1 MTSRAGGLLELV
13 ARGKKDLFFTAN
25 PVVSRFHS
33 VYTRAAPFTRET
45 YIAKPRND
53 AEWGHWVD
61 FDIEHRGD
69 LLSETYL
76 RIELPTWLP
85 GGAAAI
91 NPTGI
96 VTDASGVTF
105 GYCNNVG
112 FQCINKIQLFNDQ
125 ILIHEMYGEYLDWR
139 LRQSYTMSTTFV
151 VAADVGSRE
160 ESALAIGRSSTPQ
173 RNLRVPIPMLGWQH
187 LGDPG
192 LPLIALRNQRFR
204 MRIHFRN
211 LEEIVVSSDRRLRP
225 APWGGKP
232 LRVQAKKDGPID
244 TSMVTLSHAAVKK
257 PCVSLECTYK
267 YVAPDVATFLKAGVW
282 HIPFYTVQFQENT
295 IEDNALTAA
304 ATSSVETFNFPI
316 KADFIG
322 ATDHMLLGFRSEAC
336 TQAGERSVL
345 RSVDDKPYVRTIR
358 LNVANIDRLKQWNV
372 DILRDVSAYWKQMRG
387 ALDLDSGVSSG
398 RLQEIYTLTFGG
410 FDFDRPVG
418 TLNFTRAV
426 QPTVF
431 LTLNSIP
438 YDPRN
443 ISRKTFSLLYTR
455 SWNVFVIGNG
465 IGKMMFDDS

>member
-33 VYTRAAPFTRET
+33 VYRRAAPFARET
-45 YIAKPRND
+45 YIGKPRND
-53 AEWGHWVD
+53 AEWGRWVD
-61 FDIEHRGD
+61 FEIEHRGD
-69 LLSETYL
+69 LLCETYL

-85 GGAAAI
+85 SAAAAA
-91 NPTGI
+91 NLRGI
-96 VTDASGVTF
+96 VTDADGVTF

-112 FQCINKIQLFNDQ
+112 FQCITKVQLFNDQ

-151 VAADVGSRE
+151 VGGDVGSRG
-160 ESALAIGRSSTPQ
+160 ESALAIGRSASPHV
-173 RNLRVPIPMLGWQH
+173 LRVPIPMLGWQH

-192 LPLIALRNQRFR
+192 LPLIALRGQRFR
-204 MRIHFRN
+204 VRVHLRN
-211 LEEIVVSSDRRLRP
+211 LDEIVVASDHRLRP

-232 LRVQAKKDGPID
+232 LRVQATQGGAVD
-244 TSMVTLSHAAVKK
+244 TSMVTLPYTVVKK

-267 YVAPDVATFLKAGVW
+267 YVAPDVATFIKAGTW

-322 ATDHMLLGFRSEAC
+322 AADHMLLGFRSEAC
-336 TQAGERSVL
+336 TLAGERNIL
-345 RSVDDKPYVRTIR
+345 RSVADTPYIRTIR
-358 LNVANIDRLKQWNV
+358 LNVANIDRLKQWST
-372 DILRDVSAYWKQMRG
+372 DIMRDVSAYWKQTRG
-387 ALDLDSGVSSG
+387 ALDLDSSG
-398 RLQEIYTLTFGG
+398 RLHEIYTLTFGG
-410 FDFDRPVG
+410 FDFDRPAG
-418 TLNFTRAV
+418 TMNFTRAV

-443 ISRKTFSLLYTR
+443 ISRKTSSLLYAR
-455 SWNVFVIGNG
+455 SWNVFVIGGG

>member
-69 LLSETYL
+69 LLIETYL

-96 VTDASGVTF
+96 VTDADGITF
-105 GYCNNVG
+105 GYCNNIG
-112 FQCINKIQLFNDQ
+112 FQCISKIQLFNDQ

-151 VAADVGSRE
+151 VAADVGSRG
-160 ESALAIGRSSTPQ
+160 ESPLAIGRSSTPQ
-173 RNLRVPIPMLGWQH
+173 RSLRVPIPMLGWQH

-192 LPLIALRNQRFR
+192 LPLIALRNMRFR

-211 LEEIVVSSDRRLRP
+211 LDEIVVSSDRRLRP
-225 APWGGKP
+225 TPWGGKP

-244 TSMVTLSHAAVKK
+244 TSMVTLSYAAVKK

-267 YVAPDVATFLKAGVW
+267 YVAPDVATFLKAGIW
-282 HIPFYTVQFQENT
+282 HIPFYTVQFQQNT

-322 ATDHMLLGFRSEAC
+322 ATDHMILGFRSEAC
-336 TQAGERSVL
+336 TLAGERSIL
-345 RSVDDKPYVRTIR
+345 RSVDDKPYIRTIR
-358 LNVANIDRLKQWNV
+358 LNVANIDRLKQWNT
-372 DILRDVSAYWKQMRG
+372 DIMRDVSAYWKQTRG
-387 ALDLDSGVSSG
+387 ALDLDRSSSG

-431 LTLNSIP
+431 LTLNSVT

-443 ISRKTFSLLYTR
+443 VSRKTFSLLYTR